1 MNLRSERTVAAAS
14 PGVEPLEGRVLMSAS
29 LKGGALVVNGTSGN
43 DAISVSLNAAD
54 PAKVDVSV
62 NGVAQ
67 SFDLSAVKRIRA
79 GGRAGNDL
87 IAVANALLVPALLKG
102 GAGDDDLA
110 GGGADDRLLGGKG
123 DDVLNGNGGN
133 DDVAGGAGADV
144 YDSADGASER
154 DGFDEKD
161 DGLHLSVDQA
171 PPLVQAVLTAVLG
184 ANASLGV
191 TQSVDDNGA
200 TVYEVEWTVGGV
212 SHAAEISPVGLLQ
225 KVTQV
230 IDASG
235 LPGAVSAAA
244 LAKYP
249 KGTIR
254 AVEQETLA
262 DNSVQYDVEVLNR
275 HAVRAL
281 VIDTAGQVLSD
292 ELDGRG

>member
-1 MNLRSERTVAAAS
+1 
-14 PGVEPLEGRVLMSAS
+14 MSAS
-29 LKGGALVVNGTSGN
+29 LKGGALVINGTPGN
-43 DAISVSLNAAD
+43 DAISVSLNSVD

-62 NGVAQ
+62 DGVAQ
-67 SFDLSAVKRIRA
+67 SFDLAAVKRIRA

-87 IAVANALLVPALLKG
+87 IAVANALLVPAVLKG

-123 DDVLNGNGGN
+123 DDLLAGGGGN

-154 DGFDEKD
+154 DGFDEQD
-161 DGLHLSVDQA
+161 DGLRLSLDQA
-171 PPLVQAVLTAVLG
+171 PPLVQAVLGAVLG
-184 ANASLGV
+184 GNAALGI

-200 TVYEVEWTVGGV
+200 TVYEVQWTVGGV
-212 SHAAEISPVGLLQ
+212 SHAAEISPVGLVE

-230 IDASG
+230 IDAAG
-235 LPGAVSAAA
+235 LPAAVLAAA
-244 LAKYP
+244 TAKYP
-249 KGTIR
+249 KGQIH

-262 DNSVQYDVEVLNR
+262 DDSVQYDVEVLNR

-281 VIDTAGQVLSD
+281 VINTAGQVLSD
-292 ELDGRG
+292 EFDGRG